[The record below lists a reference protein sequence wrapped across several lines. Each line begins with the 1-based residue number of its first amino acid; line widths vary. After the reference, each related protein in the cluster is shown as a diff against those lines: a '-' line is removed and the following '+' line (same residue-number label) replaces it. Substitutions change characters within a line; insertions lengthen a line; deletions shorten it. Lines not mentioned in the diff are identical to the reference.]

1 MKRILSIIFFTI
13 IFIEYS
19 YAQEKFFSLKCT
31 RIEEPKVIS
40 VELKLSKDKVFY
52 ADYLYTNLNGEPN
65 YRYENVVSIDENI
78 YWYTI
83 LKNFQNNILYISANI
98 VYPKEK
104 KLEIVGYT
112 ITPDQWDEASKMSH
126 KKDKGE
132 ITNAEDVKYKFQLF
146 HKAQSE
152 GKLAT
157 YIEAE
162 NCESDMIKLLNE
174 NSNEQ

>member
-1 MKRILSIIFFTI
+1 
-13 IFIEYS
+13 
-19 YAQEKFFSLKCT
+19 
-31 RIEEPKVIS
+31 
-40 VELKLSKDKVFY
+40 
-52 ADYLYTNLNGEPN
+52 
-65 YRYENVVSIDENI
+65 
-78 YWYTI
+78 
-83 LKNFQNNILYISANI
+83 
-98 VYPKEK
+98 
-104 KLEIVGYT
+104 
-112 ITPDQWDEASKMSH
+112 MSH